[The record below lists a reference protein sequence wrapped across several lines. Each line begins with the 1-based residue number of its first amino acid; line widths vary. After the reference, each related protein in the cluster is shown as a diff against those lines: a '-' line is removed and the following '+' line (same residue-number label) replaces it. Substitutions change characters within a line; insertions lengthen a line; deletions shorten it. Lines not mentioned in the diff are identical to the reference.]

1 MTKSR
6 ARPILGHRVAIWIS
20 GVGMRTRN
28 LREPRVWDSVGVMIV
43 GAVVALAGCAAQPAK
58 TQDSA
63 TIGGGQGVAPVAS
76 KPIDF
81 HTLKE
86 TSCPHSAVSYQ
97 EWVAKFQSYALSK
110 GKPDTVIQTAFAGV
124 KENPEISDRAAKQ
137 PEFVT
142 PVWSYLDRAVSDER
156 VARGQLKYQENKVL
170 LAGIEHDYGVP
181 PEIVMGIW
189 GIETDFGNSFGD
201 ANVFEALSNL
211 GYRAN
216 RQSFA
221 CTELLAALDILAKNN
236 LPASR
241 MVGSWAGAMGHP
253 QFLPSNYL
261 SLAVD
266 RDGSGTPDLWHSLP
280 DALASAANHLLDD
293 GWRRNLPWGLEVKLP
308 ATFPYGEAELDLVQP
323 ISHWQKLGVTRMDG
337 SALPNLP
344 GGTSILLLAGH
355 RGPAFVITENFKVIL
370 KYNYSTSYALSVA
383 HLGDRILGGRR
394 IIGTWPVQ
402 EQPLSLEERE
412 EVQTL
417 LQARGYDVGKVD
429 GVLGLKS
436 RKAARGFQKELGWP
450 QDGFINKALLEE
462 LLRRK
467 SV

>member
-1 MTKSR
+1 
-6 ARPILGHRVAIWIS
+6 
-20 GVGMRTRN
+20 MRTG
-28 LREPRVWDSVGVMIV
+28 EGPRLWDSVGVVIM
-43 GAVVALAGCAAQPAK
+43 GAVVALAGCAAQPEQAP
-58 TQDSA
+58 A
-63 TIGGGQGVAPVAS
+63 GAPVGGAQAALPAAS

-81 HTLKE
+81 RTLSE
-86 TSCPHSAVSYQ
+86 TKCPNSAASYQ

-110 GKPDTVIQTAFAGV
+110 GRPDKVIQTAFAGV
-124 KENPEISDRAAKQ
+124 KENPEISDRASKQ

-142 PVWSYLDRAVSDER
+142 PVWTYLDRAVSEDR
-156 VARGQLKYQENKVL
+156 VARGKLKYQENRAL

-181 PEIVMGIW
+181 PEIVVGIW
-189 GIETDFGNSFGD
+189 GIETDFGNNFGD
-201 ANVFEALSNL
+201 ANVFEALTNL

-221 CTELLAALDILAKNN
+221 CTELLAALDIVANN
-236 LPASR
+236 RVPASR

-261 SLAVD
+261 TLAVD
-266 RDGSGTPDLWHSLP
+266 RDGSGTPDLWESLP
-280 DALASAANHLLDD
+280 DALASAANHLVDD

-308 ATFPYGEAELDLVQP
+308 ARFPYGEAELDLAKP
-323 ISHWQKLGVTRMDG
+323 IGEWQALGVTRVDG

-355 RGPAFVITENFKVIL
+355 RGPAFLITENFKVIL

-394 IIGTWPVQ
+394 FVGVWPVQ

-417 LQARGYDVGKVD
+417 LTARGHDVGKVD

-462 LLRRK
+462 LRRRK

>member
-1 MTKSR
+1 MS
-6 ARPILGHRVAIWIS
+6 
-20 GVGMRTRN
+20 MRTRD
-28 LREPRVWDSVGVMIV
+28 LRKPRLRYSVGVMIV

-58 TQDSA
+58 TQGSPTEDAAPSA
-63 TIGGGQGVAPVAS
+63 TPVAS

-81 HTLKE
+81 HTLNE
-86 TSCPHSAVSYQ
+86 TKCPNTAASYQ

-110 GKPDTVIQTAFAGV
+110 GKPDAVIQTAFAGV
-124 KENPEISDRAAKQ
+124 KENPEISDRASKQ

-156 VARGQLKYQENKVL
+156 VTLGQQKYFENKAL
-170 LAGIEHDYGVP
+170 LAGIDHDYGVP
-181 PEIVMGIW
+181 PNIVMGIW
-189 GIETDFGNSFGD
+189 GIETNFGSNFGD
-201 ANVFEALSNL
+201 ANVFEALTNL

-216 RQSFA
+216 RQTFA
-221 CTELLAALDILAKNN
+221 CTELLAALDIVAKNN
-236 LPASR
+236 VPASR

-261 SLAVD
+261 TLAVD
-266 RDGSGTPDLWHSLP
+266 RDGSGAPDLWDSVP
-280 DALASAANHLLDD
+280 DALASAANHLVDD
-293 GWRRNLPWGLEVKLP
+293 GWQRNLPWGLEVKLP
-308 ATFPYGEAELDLVQP
+308 ATFPYGEAELDLTQP
-323 ISHWQKLGVTRMDG
+323 IVHWKQLGVKRMDG
-337 SALPNLP
+337 SALPDWP
-344 GGTSILLLAGH
+344 GGTSILLLAGN
-355 RGPAFVITENFKVIL
+355 RGPAFLITENFKVIL

-383 HLGDRILGGRR
+383 YLGDRILGGRR
-394 IIGTWPVQ
+394 IIAKWPVQ

-417 LQARGYDVGKVD
+417 LQARGYEVGSVD

-462 LLRRK
+462 LRRRK

>member
-1 MTKSR
+1 MQ
-6 ARPILGHRVAIWIS
+6 AQ
-20 GVGMRTRN
+20 N
-28 LREPRVWDSVGVMIV
+28 LRASRLRNSIGMTIV
-43 GAVVALAGCAAQPAK
+43 GALVALAGCAAHPETPKTGAPA
-58 TQDSA
+58 A
-63 TIGGGQGVAPVAS
+63 TGQTAEPVAS

-86 TSCPHSAVSYQ
+86 TKCPNSAASYQ

-110 GKPDTVIQTAFAGV
+110 GRPDKVIQTAFLGV
-124 KENPEISDRAAKQ
+124 KENPEISDRASKQ

-142 PVWSYLDRAVSDER
+142 PVWTYLDRAVSDER
-156 VARGQLKYQENKVL
+156 VARGQTKYAENKSL

-189 GIETDFGNSFGD
+189 GIETDFGNNFGD

-216 RQSFA
+216 RQIFA
-221 CTELLAALDILAKNN
+221 CTELLAALDIVAKNN
-236 LPASR
+236 VPASR

-261 SLAVD
+261 TLAVD
-266 RDGSGTPDLWHSLP
+266 RDGSGAPDLWNSLP
-280 DALASAANHLLDD
+280 DAFASAANHLVD
-293 GWRRNLPWGLEVKLP
+293 GDWQRGLPWGLEVKLP
-308 ATFPYGEAELDLVQP
+308 SKFPYGEAELDLVKP
-323 ISHWQKLGVTRMDG
+323 VSHWARLGVTRTDG

-344 GGTSILLLAGH
+344 GNTSILVLAGH
-355 RGPAFVITENFKVIL
+355 TGPAFLITENFKVIL
-370 KYNYSTSYALSVA
+370 KYNYSTSYALSVVY
-383 HLGDRILGGRR
+383 LGDRILGGRP
-394 IIGTWPVQ
+394 IAGKWPVN
-402 EQPLSLEERE
+402 EQPLSLDERE

-417 LQARGYDVGKVD
+417 LQARGYEVGSID

-436 RKAARGFQKELGWP
+436 RKAARAFQKELGWP

-462 LLRRK
+462 LRKRK

>member
-1 MTKSR
+1 
-6 ARPILGHRVAIWIS
+6 
-20 GVGMRTRN
+20 MRTHD
-28 LREPRVWDSVGVMIV
+28 LREPRLRNSVGVMIM

-58 TQDSA
+58 TQGGAAAGAPSA
-63 TIGGGQGVAPVAS
+63 TQVAAS

-81 HTLKE
+81 RTLHE
-86 TSCPHSAVSYQ
+86 TSCPNSAASYQ
-97 EWVAKFQSYALSK
+97 EWVAKFQSYAVSK
-110 GKPDTVIQTAFAGV
+110 GRPVEVVKTAFAGV

-156 VARGQLKYQENKVL
+156 VARGQVKYQENKAL
-170 LAGIEHDYGVP
+170 LAEIERDYGVP
-181 PEIVMGIW
+181 PAIIMGIW
-189 GIETDFGNSFGD
+189 GIETDFGNHFGD
-201 ANVFEALSNL
+201 ANVFEALTNL

-221 CTELLAALDILAKNN
+221 CTELLAALDIVATNKV
-236 LPASR
+236 PPSR

-261 SLAVD
+261 TLAVD
-266 RDGSGTPDLWHSLP
+266 RDGSGAPDLWDSLP
-280 DALASAANHLLDD
+280 DALASAANHLVDD
-293 GWRRNLPWGLEVKLP
+293 GWQRNLPWGFEVKLP
-308 ATFPYGEAELDLVQP
+308 ATFRYAEAELDLEQP
-323 ISHWQKLGVTRMDG
+323 VAHWQKLGVTRMDG
-337 SALPNLP
+337 SPLPTLP
-344 GGTSILLLAGH
+344 GGTSILVLAGH
-355 RGPAFVITENFKVIL
+355 TGPAFLITENFKVIL

-383 HLGDRILGGRR
+383 YLGERILGGRR
-394 IIGTWPVQ
+394 IVGTWPVH
-402 EQPLSLEERE
+402 EQPLSLAERE

-417 LQARGYDVGKVD
+417 LLARGYDVGKVD

-436 RKAARGFQKELGWP
+436 RKAARAFQRELGWP

-462 LLRRK
+462 LRRRK

>member
-1 MTKSR
+1 M
-6 ARPILGHRVAIWIS
+6 
-20 GVGMRTRN
+20 GMRTRDLPRPR
-28 LREPRVWDSVGVMIV
+28 LRDSVGIMIV

-58 TQDSA
+58 TQDGTMADSA
-63 TIGGGQGVAPVAS
+63 QSAAPVAS

-86 TSCPHSAVSYQ
+86 TKCPNSAASYQ

-110 GKPDTVIQTAFAGV
+110 GRPDTVIQTAFAGV
-124 KENPEISDRAAKQ
+124 KENPEISDRASKQ

-142 PVWSYLDRAVSDER
+142 PVWTYLDRAVSEDR
-156 VARGQLKYQENKVL
+156 VARGQLNYLENKAL

-189 GIETDFGNSFGD
+189 GIETDFGNNFGD
-201 ANVFEALSNL
+201 VNVFEALTNL

-221 CTELLAALDILAKNN
+221 CSELLAALDIVAKDNV
-236 LPASR
+236 PASR

-261 SLAVD
+261 TLAVD
-266 RDGSGTPDLWHSLP
+266 RDKSGTADLWTSLP
-280 DALASAANHLLDD
+280 DAFASAANHLVDD
-293 GWRRNLPWGLEVKLP
+293 GWQRNLTWGLEVKLP
-308 ATFPYGEAELDLVQP
+308 EKFPYGEAELDVVQP
-323 ISHWQKLGVTRMDG
+323 VGHWKKLGVTRMDG
-337 SALPNLP
+337 SALPDLP
-344 GGTSILLLAGH
+344 GGTSILVLAGH
-355 RGPAFVITENFKVIL
+355 RGPAFLITENFKVIL

-383 HLGDRILGGRR
+383 YLGDRILGGRP
-394 IIGTWPVQ
+394 IIGAWPVQ
-402 EQPLSLEERE
+402 EQPLSLDERE

-417 LQARGYDVGKVD
+417 LQARGYEVGKVD

-436 RKAARGFQKELGWP
+436 RKAARGFQKELGWA

-462 LLRRK
+462 LRRRK
-467 SV
+467 NA

>member
-1 MTKSR
+1 MN
-6 ARPILGHRVAIWIS
+6 
-20 GVGMRTRN
+20 MRTCD
-28 LREPRVWDSVGVMIV
+28 LRQPRLRHSVGVVIV

-58 TQDSA
+58 TQGA
-63 TIGGGQGVAPVAS
+63 PTAGAAQNAAPVAS

-81 HTLKE
+81 HTLSE
-86 TSCPHSAVSYQ
+86 TRCPSTAASYQ

-110 GKPDTVIQTAFAGV
+110 GKPDAVIQTAFAGV
-124 KENPEISDRAAKQ
+124 KENPEISDRASKQ

-156 VARGQLKYQENKVL
+156 VALGQQKYFENKAL
-170 LAGIEHDYGVP
+170 LAGIDHDYGVP
-181 PEIVMGIW
+181 PEIIMGIW
-189 GIETDFGNSFGD
+189 GIETNFGSNFGD
-201 ANVFEALSNL
+201 ANVFEALTNL

-216 RQSFA
+216 RQTFA
-221 CTELLAALDILAKNN
+221 CTELLAALDIVAKNN
-236 LPASR
+236 VPASR

-261 SLAVD
+261 TLAVD
-266 RDGSGTPDLWHSLP
+266 RDGSGTPDLWESVP
-280 DALASAANHLLDD
+280 DALASAANHLVDD
-293 GWRRNLPWGLEVKLP
+293 GWQRNLPWGLEVKLP
-308 ATFPYGEAELDLVQP
+308 ATFPYGEAELDLVKP
-323 ISHWQKLGVTRMDG
+323 IGHWKQLGVTRMDG
-337 SALPNLP
+337 SALPDLP
-344 GGTSILLLAGH
+344 GGTSILVLAGY
-355 RGPAFVITENFKVIL
+355 RGPAFLITENFKVIL

-394 IIGTWPVQ
+394 IIGKWPVQ

-417 LQARGYDVGKVD
+417 LQARGYDVGSVD

-462 LLRRK
+462 LRRRK

>member
-1 MTKSR
+1 M
-6 ARPILGHRVAIWIS
+6 
-20 GVGMRTRN
+20 GMRTRD
-28 LREPRVWDSVGVMIV
+28 LRKPRLRHSVGVMIV

-58 TQDSA
+58 TQTGAPAGGAQA
-63 TIGGGQGVAPVAS
+63 TAPVAS

-81 HTLKE
+81 HTLNE
-86 TSCPHSAVSYQ
+86 TKCPSTAASYQ

-110 GKPDTVIQTAFAGV
+110 GKPDAVVQTAFVGV
-124 KENPEISDRAAKQ
+124 KENPEISDRASKQ

-156 VARGQLKYQENKVL
+156 VARGQRKYVENKGL
-170 LAGIEHDYGVP
+170 LAGIDHDYGVP

-189 GIETDFGNSFGD
+189 GIETDFGNNFGD
-201 ANVFEALSNL
+201 ANVFEALTNL

-216 RQSFA
+216 RQTFA
-221 CTELLAALDILAKNN
+221 CTELLAALDIVAKNN
-236 LPASR
+236 VPASR

-261 SLAVD
+261 TLAVD
-266 RDGSGTPDLWHSLP
+266 RDGSGAPDLWDSLP
-280 DALASAANHLLDD
+280 DALASAANHLVDD
-293 GWRRNLPWGLEVKLP
+293 GWQRNLPWGLEVKLP
-308 ATFPYGEAELDLVQP
+308 ATFPYGEAELDLTQP
-323 ISHWQKLGVTRMDG
+323 IGHWKQLGVKRMDG
-337 SALPNLP
+337 SALPDWP

-355 RGPAFVITENFKVIL
+355 RGPAFLITENFKVIL

-394 IIGTWPVQ
+394 IIGKWPVQ
-402 EQPLSLEERE
+402 EQSLSLEERE

-417 LQARGYDVGKVD
+417 LQARGFEVGKVD

-450 QDGFINKALLEE
+450 QDGFITKALLEE
-462 LLRRK
+462 LRRRK
-467 SV
+467 NV